1 MTASENAIALT
12 RAAAFAADARQATEQ
27 IGLDVSE
34 TLPYADVFLVASGRN
49 ERMVLSIAEEI
60 EDKLR
65 EDFGVKSLRKEGTE
79 LGRWVLL
86 DFGDL
91 VVHVFH
97 EEEREYYSLE
107 RLWRDAPV
115 VPLGLADADAP
126 AAAADAADGTEDEP
140 DADQAPE

>member
-1 MTASENAIALT
+1 MTATEHAIELT
-12 RAAAFAADARQATEQ
+12 RAAAKAADERQAGNQ
-27 IGLDVSE
+27 VALDVSA
-34 TLPYADVFLVASGRN
+34 TLPYADVFLIASGRN

-65 EDFGVKSLRKEGTE
+65 EQYDLKALRREGTD

-97 EEEREYYSLE
+97 EEEREFYNLE

-115 VPLGLADADAP
+115 VSLGLAD
-126 AAAADAADGTEDEP
+126 GDES
-140 DADQAPE
+140 ASNLAY

>member
-12 RAAAFAADARQATEQ
+12 RAAAKAADDRQATEQ

-65 EDFGVKSLRKEGTE
+65 EEFQVKALRKEGTE

-126 AAAADAADGTEDEP
+126 AAAGDAADDIEDEP

>member
-12 RAAAFAADARQATEQ
+12 KAAALAADERQATEQ

-107 RLWRDAPV
+107 RLWRDAPI
-115 VPLGLADADAP
+115 VPLGLAEAAE
-126 AAAADAADGTEDEP
+126 AAAASASEAEVEDEP